1 MVIDAIRSQGCR
13 KVGDVVNVLQRLD
26 RSITLEDIRNVIND
40 LKDDNN
46 VTLSEPRFEGTFVNY
61 IRDISNGASLWTTV
75 LVSLITLT
83 TIYFTPGDGS
93 WPILRMG
100 AGAVFTLFMPGYA
113 LAQLL
118 FIRKYRDTVECIS
131 LSLGLSLAV
140 TPLIGLLLNY
150 SPWGIQLVSIV
161 VSLTILSIGFAI
173 GGAYRAFLHRKR

>member
-1 MVIDAIRSQGCR
+1 
-13 KVGDVVNVLQRLD
+13 
-26 RSITLEDIRNVIND
+26 
-40 LKDDNN
+40 
-46 VTLSEPRFEGTFVNY
+46 
-61 IRDISNGASLWTTV
+61 
-75 LVSLITLT
+75 
-83 TIYFTPGDGS
+83 
-93 WPILRMG
+93 MG